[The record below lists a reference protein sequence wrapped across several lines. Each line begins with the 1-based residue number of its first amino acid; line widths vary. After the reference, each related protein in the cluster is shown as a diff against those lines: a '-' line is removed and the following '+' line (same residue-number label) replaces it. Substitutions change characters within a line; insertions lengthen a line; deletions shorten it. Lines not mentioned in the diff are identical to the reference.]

1 MPFDPTKIINS
12 LKAIDTLPMEA
23 KDKLTTL
30 NDSLKFVAPELAKE
44 RVFYDFKNQQGLI
57 SILNEHAKDNAEI
70 MKLFK
75 EIIADI
81 TD

>member
-1 MPFDPTKIINS
+1 MPFEPTKIINS

-44 RVFYDFKNQQGLI
+44 RVFYDFKSQQGLI